1 MSEYDDE
8 LISPKSKIIMLQK
21 EISELKRKS
30 DPLNKSKSISTQ
42 KTSTSIQNKYS
53 KTVPNKLKS
62 TSSFTA
68 TAETQQEASLF
79 ITYEISKTI

>member
-42 KTSTSIQNKYS
+42 KTSTSIQKF
-53 KTVPNKLKS
+53 PNKLKS

>member
-1 MSEYDDE
+1 MSEYDNE
-8 LISPKSKIIMLQK
+8 PISPK
-21 EISELKRKS
+21 ISELKHKNDS
-30 DPLNKSKSISTQ
+30 LNKSKSVLTQ
-42 KTSTSIQNKYS
+42 KTNTSTQNKYS